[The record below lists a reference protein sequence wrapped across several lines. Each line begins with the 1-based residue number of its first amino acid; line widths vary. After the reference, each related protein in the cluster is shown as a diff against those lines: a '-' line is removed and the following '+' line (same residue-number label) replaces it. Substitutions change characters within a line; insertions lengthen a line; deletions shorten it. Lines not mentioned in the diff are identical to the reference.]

1 MASLAAMGLFSP
13 RVFIDSAVG
22 AVVTG
27 GGVTGL
33 GAAVVG
39 AARSARFLAATSAGF
54 APAPYSNA
62 ALRSASACAA
72 FLAITCGFV
81 SGINSPPLTGLPT
94 LFGGVTGAGVGARDF
109 NAGGAIGAVG
119 VYADLRFEPMEV

>member
-22 AVVTG
+22 AVITGG

-33 GAAVVG
+33 DGRVVG
-39 AARSARFLAATSAGF
+39 
-54 APAPYSNA
+54 
-62 ALRSASACAA
+62 
-72 FLAITCGFV
+72 

-94 LFGGVTGAGVGARDF
+94 LFGGVTGADIGARDF
-109 NAGGAIGAVG
+109 NAGGAIGA
-119 VYADLRFEPMEV
+119 